1 MNRERGGHGTPN
13 PPFRLIGIA
22 GDILAV
28 RTILK
33 AAAVHSE
40 TPFALMLRDPEH
52 RVERVRQLAHEVLAL
67 PIPSNVLLLSNGC
80 AVSGIEWRHLSSQ
93 ELYAAEN
100 ARHEGPFGCSVHSNA
115 ELRLAE
121 NVGAGYVVLSPV
133 FATTSKPNAVP
144 LGTPAFKELCAET
157 ALPVF
162 ALGGVSTAE
171 RAWECLQAGAFGVAS
186 IRLFTPER
194 KGELQ
199 KIASMLSPDFIGN

>member
-1 MNRERGGHGTPN
+1 MKRNIGGHGTPN

-28 RTILK
+28 RSILK
-33 AAAVHSE
+33 AAEVHSE

-52 RVERVRQLAHEVLAL
+52 RVERVHQLAHEVLEL
-67 PIPSNVLLLSNGC
+67 PIPSNVSLLSNGC

-100 ARHEGPFGCSVHSNA
+100 ARHEGPFGCSVHSGA

-121 NVGAGYVVLSPV
+121 NVGASYVVLSPIWS
-133 FATTSKPNAVP
+133 TTSKPNAVP
-144 LGTPAFKELCAET
+144 LGTPAFKEFCVET
-157 ALPVF
+157 TLPVF

-171 RAWECLQAGAFGVAS
+171 RAWQCLQAGAFGVAG
-186 IRLFTPER
+186 IRLFAPESQ
-194 KGELQ
+194 GELQ
-199 KIASMLSPDFIGN
+199 KVVTMLSLDFIGN